1 LSASPVACGRCD
13 EVYPDLAGIP
23 WLLPRPQL
31 SLSEWRGRARAALA
45 RLRQQSQQYAARLLP
60 AVSRASTRRR
70 IQLLARAC
78 DDHARQLGELLQ
90 PLLGDPVTSNPATY
104 QGLAPAQTASLN
116 PLAYYANVHRDWCWG
131 GQENAASLE
140 MVRAAF
146 DARTPGRTLVL
157 GAGAGR
163 LAYDVHELLGPG
175 LTVAA
180 DINPLLLL
188 VAQRMFAGES
198 LELHEFPLAPRD
210 LESFAVRR
218 TLAAPRAARPG
229 LRVVFADARQPPF
242 APASFDSVVT
252 PWLVDVIDA
261 DLEALA
267 AVVNRL
273 LRPGGVWICTGTL
286 FFERVDPAQ
295 AYSGTEV
302 GEVVRAAGFE
312 QPAFHER
319 RVPYLVSPASRHA
332 RHEDVVTFAVTK
344 LAKAGPVRSPGDPWF
359 EDPRRPV
366 PLSAALEHRT
376 LALRIEGYVASLVD
390 GRRSVADIAERLVQ
404 ERLLLPDEAVGIVRD
419 YLQRQLAAA
428 EQGGVS

>member
-1 LSASPVACGRCD
+1 MSATPTTCGRCG
-13 EVYPDLAGIP
+13 EVHPDVAGIP
-23 WLLPRPQL
+23 WLVPRPQL

-45 RLRQQSQQYAARLLP
+45 RLRQQSQQYAASLAP
-60 AVSRASTRRR
+60 AVSRSSTRRR
-70 IQLLARAC
+70 LELLARAC
-78 DDHARQLGELLQ
+78 DEHARHLGELLQ
-90 PLLGDPVTSNPATY
+90 PLLGDLATSNPATY
-104 QGLAPAQTASLN
+104 ESLAPALTASLN

-131 GQENAASLE
+131 EQENAASLE

-146 DARTPGRTLVL
+146 GARAPGHTLVL

-163 LAYDVHELLGPG
+163 LAYDVHELLGPS

-198 LELHEFPLAPRD
+198 LQLHEFPLAPRD

-229 LRVVFADARQPPF
+229 LRAVFADARQPPF

-261 DLEALA
+261 DFAALA
-267 AVVNRL
+267 AAVNRL

-286 FFERVDPAQ
+286 FFERADPAQ

-302 GEVVRAAGFE
+302 REIVRAAGFE
-312 QPAFHER
+312 EPAFHER
-319 RVPYLVSPASRHA
+319 RGPYLISPASRHA

-344 LAKAGPVRSPGDPWF
+344 LVETSPVPTQGSAWL

-366 PLSAALEHRT
+366 PLSAAVEHRT

-390 GRRSVADIAERLVQ
+390 GRHSVTDIAERLVQ

-419 YLQRQLAAA
+419 YVQRLLAAA
-428 EQGGVS
+428 ERGGVP